1 MDQISLAELKT
12 GSIKQNITLAN
23 GNNVDAQNFSSNLRQ
38 DLMVTATKELL

>member
-12 GSIKQNITLAN
+12 GLIKNITLAN
-23 GNNVDAQNFSSNLRQ
+23 GKNLDAQNFSSNLSQ